1 MCRFE
6 TVHGVKAEGIDL
18 EQIKSNSYG
27 KRKCSLVT
35 QPLQCPHGDVRRA
48 ESSEEER
55 HTLLYNQCIQTAQHK
70 GEQLRIFLQ
79 SPETTLEQGTWEA
92 QGVGRSGVTR
102 MLYRILKIRI
112 ATDEKKKKELPP
124 SMSECISIP

>member
-6 TVHGVKAEGIDL
+6 TLHGVKAEGIDL

-70 GEQLRIFLQ
+70 GEQLRIFCRVQKQLW
-79 SPETTLEQGTWEA
+79 SRARGRLRVWEDPESQGCYIEF
-92 QGVGRSGVTR
+92 
-102 MLYRILKIRI
+102 
-112 ATDEKKKKELPP
+112 
-124 SMSECISIP
+124 